1 MEQNTLVKAAKELNV
16 ILGLKPE
23 IDIKQD
29 LKGLKEV
36 LREAADLLEPEDSIS
51 GQTQKVIDQ
60 IMDEQEGLEPETE
73 PETEPA
79 KKEKK
84 EKKEKKKSTG
94 TSQKKTGS
102 PVKITRLQTAGKV
115 IRDGKGKN
123 ISDLIKTADALFVEN
138 GGDSNLKE
146 SRSAVNKAVQALVAF
161 GAIKVEGNVIK

>member
-16 ILGLKPE
+16 VLGLKPE

-73 PETEPA
+73 PEPEPEPA
-79 KKEKK
+79 KK